1 MSGDRDSWYQN
12 EIDAVLNQTLFS
24 KPELIAKFGW
34 VEYFIFAL
42 MLAISAGIGIY
53 FWKKGQ
59 YYYITIFLS

>member
-1 MSGDRDSWYQN
+1 MSEDRDSWYQD

-24 KPELIAKFGW
+24 KQELIEKFGW

-59 YYYITIFLS
+59 

>member
-1 MSGDRDSWYQN
+1 MSRHVQAGNRDSWYQD

-24 KPELIAKFGW
+24 KPELIEKFGW

-42 MLAISAGIGIY
+42 MLAISASIGIY

-59 YYYITIFLS
+59 

>member
-42 MLAISAGIGIY
+42 MLAISAGI
-53 FWKKGQ
+53 
-59 YYYITIFLS
+59 

>member
-1 MSGDRDSWYQN
+1 MSEDRDSWYQD

-24 KPELIAKFGW
+24 KEELIEKFGW

-59 YYYITIFLS
+59 

>member
-1 MSGDRDSWYQN
+1 MSEDRDLWYED
-12 EIDAVLNQTLFS
+12 EIKAVLNQTLFS
-24 KPELIAKFGW
+24 KQELIEKFGW

-59 YYYITIFLS
+59 

>member
-1 MSGDRDSWYQN
+1 MSGDRDSWYQD
-12 EIDAVLNQTLFS
+12 EIDAVLSQTLFS

-59 YYYITIFLS
+59 